1 MRDNCDEKDNRE
13 GWAMNMRRTVR
24 FAMAAVVA
32 ALPLALAACG
42 GDDDGNSGAGGGSG
56 AGGDGTPTLVSVAP
70 GPKRIVQDNLA
81 FKPNTLAVYQGEK
94 ITFTNDES
102 TIHTVTINGKNES
115 GTMKKGDVFEFTP
128 DVPGRFAVTCDFH
141 PQMKATIVV
150 VPTPTT
156 AP

>member
-1 MRDNCDEKDNRE
+1 MDTRKP
-13 GWAMNMRRTVR
+13 VR
-24 FAMAAVVA
+24 LALAAVLA

-42 GDDDGNSGAGGGSG
+42 GGDDGGGG
-56 AGGDGTPTLVSVAP
+56 ADNNGTPTLATVAPTLASVVP

-141 PQMKATIVV
+141 PQMKATIIV